1 MFYHKSL
8 EEFLSENFED
18 FLVKNFGRFLSE
30 FFKVFVRI
38 FIRFLSEV
46 FAEFQVK
53 TLEEFLSEKL
63 WRIFNEMST
72 PQYQSYGGTAKTP
85 QYQSYGGTT
94 ARTDSSPASRLDVF
108 KKPLDPDL
116 LAKVRNC
123 FCMPITFNNAISKL
137 FLIIDILF

>member
-1 MFYHKSL
+1 M
-8 EEFLSENFED
+8 
-18 FLVKNFGRFLSE
+18 
-30 FFKVFVRI
+30 RI

-53 TLEEFLSEKL
+53 TLEDFLSEKL
-63 WRIFNEMST
+63 WRIFKEMST

-123 FCMPITFNNAISKL
+123 ICKPITFNNTINKL
-137 FLIIDILF
+137 FLIIDIVYQFKYAQHKLKTESFISKTVKAAFLKIVDI